1 MHMAM
6 PTRVAPKI
14 ARNAKAIF
22 MLSVTL
28 SKKKS
33 IQRKTLI
40 IVSRLVNI
48 AMIDIVS
55 AYIIVALS
63 TADLRKSL
71 NSFLSVSS

>member
-1 MHMAM
+1 MAM

-14 ARNAKAIF
+14 AKNAKAIF